1 MMGTKFTKKAN
12 QEPIRHSIWTFDKPK
27 KIWTNNQKY
36 VDSKSKS
43 ETSIS
48 SDLIIATYNVWF
60 DSHRKEDRCKGL
72 AKLLYDSK
80 ADIIA
85 LQEVT
90 TEFLKIF
97 LAFDSIR
104 NEFAISDATGETFN
118 GFGVAIFVRISDPAR
133 LKLNKFSFHE
143 LESTQGK
150 N

>member
-1 MMGTKFTKKAN
+1 MGAKFTKEAN
-12 QEPIRHSIWTFDKPK
+12 QDSNRHSIWTFDNSK
-27 KIWTNNQKY
+27 KIWTINQKY

-43 ETSIS
+43 KTLVSS

-60 DSHRKEDRCKGL
+60 DSHRTEDRCKGL

-85 LQEVT
+85 MQEVT

-97 LAFDSIR
+97 LAFDWIR

-118 GFGVAIFVRISDPAR
+118 GYGVAILVRISDLGR